1 MCGELSIINHL
12 IKKKT
17 KKMKKYCSI
26 SLVII
31 LMMCLNASAQMTGGQ
46 GAESKGGGE
55 VSMEEYRKAGFVW
68 KIGMVSATGTFG
80 NELNPRYALSES
92 VRNFGQGASKG
103 VNMSFGG
110 FSYFSKPEIK
120 RSMLGLDYSFDYSYI
135 FSSQEYI
142 IEATRLQGTF
152 GIGPLYTVRLT
163 KKLYTNVYYNIGLGY
178 YFNNISAATT
188 LSNDVSLRYNGLGLM
203 NRVGLSLQANSFI
216 LGVDLNFAKVKSKQT
231 EMFDNDT
238 GLYDT
243 DPFTLVANQ
252 NMFRVYIGV
261 KAFKSK

>member
-1 MCGELSIINHL
+1 
-12 IKKKT
+12 
-17 KKMKKYCSI
+17 MKKYCSI

-46 GAESKGGGE
+46 GAESKGGNE
-55 VSMEEYRKAGFVW
+55 FSSDEYRKAGFIW
-68 KIGMVSATGTFG
+68 KVGMVNAIGTFG
-80 NELNPRYALSES
+80 SELNPAYSLPES

-110 FSYFSKPEIK
+110 FSYFGKPEIK
-120 RSMLGLDYSFDYSYI
+120 RSMLGLDYSFEYSYI

-142 IEATRLQGTF
+142 IDATRLQGTF

-178 YFNNISAATT
+178 YFNNIDAATD
-188 LSNDVSLRYNGLGLM
+188 LSSDVSLRYNGLGIM

-216 LGVDLNFAKVKSKQT
+216 LGFDVNFAKVKSKQT
-231 EMFDNDT
+231 EMSDNDT
-238 GLYDT
+238 GIYDT
-243 DPFTLVANQ
+243 DPFKLVANQ
-252 NMFRVYIGV
+252 NMIRVYIGV
-261 KAFKSK
+261 KAFKPK